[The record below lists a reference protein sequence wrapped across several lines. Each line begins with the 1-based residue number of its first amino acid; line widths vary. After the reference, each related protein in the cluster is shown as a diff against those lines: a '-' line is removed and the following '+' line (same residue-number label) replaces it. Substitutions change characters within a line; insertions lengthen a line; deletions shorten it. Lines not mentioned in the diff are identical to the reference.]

1 MVSGPG
7 RPETAASRDR
17 AATGH
22 LLPGGVG
29 CTRTRRK
36 WVLRF
41 RDARETRGLC
51 CLSDGRPR
59 SAGSRGS
66 CRADGGKQPTRQA
79 WFWGWSPGRRR
90 SPIPGVPGAGLAQGS
105 PQTGTLHPGTP
116 ESWQRLLRPQPRPL
130 DPQAVS
136 RGRRVYV
143 SQPHP
148 HPRGTRQ
155 AFHGLWGSSKNR
167 YPEGWLTCT
176 PLADPSFA
184 QARPAAPRPCPNSS
198 WIIPRPW
205 VEAGRPGV

>member
-7 RPETAASRDR
+7 RPETAAGRDR
-17 AATGH
+17 AATGR

-90 SPIPGVPGAGLAQGS
+90 SPTPGVPGAGLAQGS
-105 PQTGTLHPGTP
+105 PQTGTLLPGAP

-130 DPQAVS
+130 DRPSGYEQGAESLCLPDPPPPQ
-136 RGRRVYV
+136 G
-143 SQPHP
+143 H
-148 HPRGTRQ
+148 Q
-155 AFHGLWGSSKNR
+155 ASV
-167 YPEGWLTCT
+167 
-176 PLADPSFA
+176 
-184 QARPAAPRPCPNSS
+184 PRPLGLFQEQ
-198 WIIPRPW
+198 IP
-205 VEAGRPGV
+205 